1 VSELSLQLGD
11 WSTLGAEAYAL
22 RRSVFVIEQSVPPE
36 LEQDE
41 FDALSLHA
49 VLRDEAGG
57 VAAEVL
63 ATGRL
68 LPDGHIG
75 RVAVRADCRG
85 RGLGQQLMRGLIEAA
100 RARGHAEVVLHA
112 QCSAQ
117 GFYAALGFEVCSEVF
132 MEAGIA
138 HCAMRLRLAAQSA

>member
-1 VSELSLQLGD
+1 MSELSLQLGD
-11 WSTLGAEAYAL
+11 WATLGAEAYAL
-22 RRSVFVIEQSVPPE
+22 RRAVFVIEQGVPPE

-41 FDALSLHA
+41 FDILSLHA
-49 VLRDEAGG
+49 VLRDEAGT
-57 VAAEVL
+57 VL

-112 QCSAQ
+112 QCSAE

-138 HCAMRLRLAAQSA
+138 HCAMRYALQVQRG